1 MQDHNL
7 FIEYIF
13 IFYSLYNCRNE
24 EKQSD
29 TKKINK
35 CTTIIYKQL
44 NE

>member
-29 TKKINK
+29 TKKNK
-35 CTTIIYKQL
+35 QMYDNNL
-44 NE
+44 